1 MRQFSFYFMMVIVF
15 GIIGWLLECI
25 HCTGLKHKFTNRGY
39 LIGPYCPIYG
49 FGTLFAYL
57 VLYRF
62 KYNMFL
68 LFILSVLLTFLL
80 EYITSYVMEKIFS
93 IRWWDY
99 SNEKFNING
108 RICLKNGILFG
119 IMSLVFIYCLIP
131 IYIDMTNLISLNV
144 LNMIS
149 VIILFIF
156 LLDNIISFCL
166 INKIKDKYKFINRDA
181 TDEVKKVLFRR
192 IKINSR

>member
-1 MRQFSFYFMMVIVF
+1 
-15 GIIGWLLECI
+15 
-25 HCTGLKHKFTNRGY
+25 
-39 LIGPYCPIYG
+39 
-49 FGTLFAYL
+49 
-57 VLYRF
+57 
-62 KYNMFL
+62 
-68 LFILSVLLTFLL
+68 
-80 EYITSYVMEKIFS
+80 MEKIFS

-131 IYIDMTNLISLNV
+131 IYIDMTNWIPLNI

-149 VIILFIF
+149 IILLFIF
-156 LLDNIISFCL
+156 LLDNIISFFL

-181 TDEVKKVLFRR
+181 TDEVKKVLFSK
-192 IKINSR
+192 IGINSR